1 MANQVTEKK
10 PVSRGWS
17 FGWLLL
23 GTAVVGIVG
32 GAILGG
38 MGEDLA
44 PEVVAEREVAKMMPR
59 PAPPEPGDPMAPS
72 PASLSGI
79 PPYPGVYPRRLID
92 KAELQATPVAISW
105 FSTQDSTAAVLDF
118 YEKAFRAEGRRPFSQ
133 RRGPDMGYVAWLDA
147 HPDAGPGAGVLH
159 MVSAMKQFSQTMV
172 LISASRPDLA
182 MNANPQIPQGLEL
195 PPNSSEPQVVN
206 IGESLVA
213 SQIVYAR
220 TLNLGP
226 PEVVQFFR
234 AQFEKKG
241 FVVSEEAEAP
251 NQAGITG
258 TRAGISV
265 VVGVRAEG
273 SHSSIVLT
281 YDRKPQEGGSR

>member
-1 MANQVTEKK
+1 MTA
-10 PVSRGWS
+10 
-17 FGWLLL
+17 LI
-23 GTAVVGIVG
+23 GTVG
-32 GAILGG
+32 GAILGSLG
-38 MGEDLA
+38 GDEA
-44 PEVVAEREVAKMMPR
+44 PEVVAEREVARLMPR
-59 PAPPEPGDPMAPS
+59 PAPPEAGDPMAPS

-92 KAELQATPVAISW
+92 QASLQETPVAISW
-105 FSTQDSTAAVLDF
+105 FSTTDSPNTVLEF
-118 YEKAFRAEGRRPFSQ
+118 YEKAFRAEGRRPFSH

-147 HPDAGPGAGVLH
+147 HTDAGPAAGVLH

-182 MNANPQIPQGLEL
+182 MNAAPRIPEGLEL
-195 PPNSSEPQVVN
+195 PPASSEPQVVS

-213 SQIVYAR
+213 GQIVYAR
-220 TLNLGP
+220 AMNLA
-226 PEVVQFFR
+226 PEQVVQFFK

-241 FVVSEEAEAP
+241 FVVSDETQAP
-251 NQAGITG
+251 TQAGITG

-273 SHSSIVLT
+273 NHSSIVLT